1 MQTFVRF
8 FIDKHM
14 FWWYITHMKRTY
26 VCFIRTEGLP
36 MMRKLFL
43 TLIAVLIFATGFL
56 SHSVLVSMA
65 GEEESSAI
73 RYYKSICIENGD
85 NLWTIADQYRQGSPM
100 SVEEYVKELKQM
112 NNLREDTI
120 HAGQYLTVVYFQEP
134 SLSL

>member
-1 MQTFVRF
+1 
-8 FIDKHM
+8 
-14 FWWYITHMKRTY
+14 
-26 VCFIRTEGLP
+26 

-73 RYYKSICIENGD
+73 RYYKSIRIENGD